1 MTDCWGW
8 EGVGGGGGVRGEGV
22 GGGGRISENSRFDD
36 STIQRF
42 KDSKFQRFKD
52 SKIQDSKIQKEPGFK
67 QL

>member
-1 MTDCWGW
+1 MADCWGW
-8 EGVGGGGGVRGEGV
+8 EGVGGGGVRGEGV

-52 SKIQDSKIQKEPGFK
+52 SRFKDSEGAWI
-67 QL
+67 